1 MGTKEGAKKASI
13 TNRLRYGDDFYK
25 IIGSRGG
32 QRGVSGGFA
41 CLERGADGLTGPER
55 ARIVGA
61 KGGSISRRGPAKQ
74 PTKIMVEYVA

>member
-25 IIGSRGG
+25 KIGSRGG

-41 CLERGADGLTGPER
+41 CLEKGADGLTGPER
-55 ARIVGA
+55 ARIAGA
-61 KGGSISRRGPAKQ
+61 KGGSISRRGPAKKS
-74 PTKIMVEYVA
+74 TKIMVEYVA